1 MPFQV
6 IYMIFYTFP
15 ESCKVHDNVT
25 GVVITVIVEDNRFA
39 YLLQHLIFNSIFV
52 A

>member
-39 YLLQHLIFNSIFV
+39 Y
-52 A
+52 